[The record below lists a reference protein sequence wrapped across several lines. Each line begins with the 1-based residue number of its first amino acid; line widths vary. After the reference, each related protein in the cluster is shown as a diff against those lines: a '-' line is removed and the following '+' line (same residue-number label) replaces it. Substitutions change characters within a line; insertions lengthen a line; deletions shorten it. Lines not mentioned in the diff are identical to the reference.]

1 MKSAV
6 YWVFSYGT
14 MMVLLKQDLTDQ
26 ERRRFEELVASNKR
40 LEKQKAELI
49 SGFKKQLKLIDVL
62 KKQKVPYFIF
72 RV

>member
-1 MKSAV
+1 MV
-6 YWVFSYGT
+6 
-14 MMVLLKQDLTDQ
+14 VLLKQDLTDQ
-26 ERRRFEELVASNKR
+26 ERRRFEELVANNKR

-72 RV
+72 HV